1 MCVIANFTMYVM
13 VSITRIFKSYIAS
26 LSVRSAKQNCNDF
39 FYQNVGYY
47 ITTEFVFSH
56 ECRIQIIRKLRTD
69 DLRDFIMNE
78 GQCWGKWWT
87 TINYIMKYVA
97 ISETLATMST
107 QYEHKQAT
115 KTQKTKTMSN
125 IRVLSNGKLK

>member
-1 MCVIANFTMYVM
+1 
-13 VSITRIFKSYIAS
+13 
-26 LSVRSAKQNCNDF
+26 
-39 FYQNVGYY
+39 
-47 ITTEFVFSH
+47 
-56 ECRIQIIRKLRTD
+56 
-69 DLRDFIMNE
+69 MNE